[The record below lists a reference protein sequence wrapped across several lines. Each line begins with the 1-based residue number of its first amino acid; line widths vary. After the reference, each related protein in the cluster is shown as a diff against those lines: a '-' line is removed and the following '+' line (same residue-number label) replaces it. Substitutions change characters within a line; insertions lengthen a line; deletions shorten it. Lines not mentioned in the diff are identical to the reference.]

1 MSGLSFRP
9 RPIDISKPIPI
20 IRADS
25 EDYEEI
31 IKLAVTVPKIATGM
45 DPEDEEVRRRPR
57 HSAFRGPSTNTNR
70 THRTHRTRAHRTRR
84 TRGYNG

>member
-1 MSGLSFRP
+1 MFFPLPQDVGCAVSMSGLSFRP

-25 EDYEEI
+25 VDYEEI

-45 DPEDEEVRRRPR
+45 DPEDEEVLLHVCIAP
-57 HSAFRGPSTNTNR
+57 
-70 THRTHRTRAHRTRR
+70 
-84 TRGYNG
+84 

>member
-1 MSGLSFRP
+1 MSALSFRP

-20 IRADS
+20 IRDDC

-45 DPEDEEVRRRPR
+45 DPEDEEVRTAPCLFAPR
-57 HSAFRGPSTNTNR
+57 VRLAQHASYPRIQRFLYFN
-70 THRTHRTRAHRTRR
+70 
-84 TRGYNG
+84 